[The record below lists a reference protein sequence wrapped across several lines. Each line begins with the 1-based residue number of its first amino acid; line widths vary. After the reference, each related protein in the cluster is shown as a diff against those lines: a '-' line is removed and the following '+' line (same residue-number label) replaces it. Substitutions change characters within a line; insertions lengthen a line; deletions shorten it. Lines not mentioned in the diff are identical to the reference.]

1 MRHPATV
8 RARMGLFQDP
18 PKNDEDL
25 ARSRP
30 LDIPPS
36 EVLNFDEKEWYE
48 KAFRGE
54 KVPQLTVRAVVMGSV
69 LGFFLSFTNLY
80 VGLKTGWFLGVA
92 ITACILSFTIW
103 SGLLK
108 LGFAKTPMTI
118 LETNCM
124 QSTASSAGYATGN
137 SLVTAFPAMLMLSVS
152 TEAPGGT
159 QIAWPLIAAW
169 VFFLAILG
177 VSLAIPM
184 KRNMINHEKLTFPSG
199 TAAAV
204 TLHSLYSEA
213 SGAIAR
219 GRALMIAAIVGALG
233 PILFQLEILKKM
245 VGGKLVRSSLLPDS
259 SKIFDWLPHLHA
271 HGRDYPLSQA
281 TIRLDHSAVLVG
293 AGAIVGVRTCASM
306 VLGGLFVA
314 FWLGPHAMDW
324 EWVNPAG
331 QLVAAASKPEAAW
344 KEIGIWLGAP
354 MMVSAGLLA
363 FALQWRTIVR
373 AFTSMASDTKKDSA
387 EAAAD
392 AEGATETT
400 EAIIARTEAP
410 AKWLFWGV
418 GFSGTAVSILAW
430 KFFEVPFYYG
440 ILAVLLTFVLA
451 LVAARATGE
460 TDITP
465 GGPLGKIMQLT
476 YGVLIPQSTSANLM
490 TASITSNASLACA
503 DLLNDLKSGYLLGAH
518 PRRQFIAQLMGVFT
532 GTIASTLGYF
542 ILVPNVHVFDS
553 VDGADPKFAAPGA
566 QQWKAVA
573 ELFKVGIQNLHPMA
587 RECIVAG
594 VLIGAA
600 FTLFEHVVPK
610 AKRRWLPSATGI
622 GLGLLLPFSV
632 PLSFFIGAMIGW
644 ALESKKPKLAERFI
658 VPIASGIIAGESIIG
673 VIVTAIN
680 NFVFS

>member
-1 MRHPATV
+1 
-8 RARMGLFQDP
+8 MGLFQDP

-25 ARSRP
+25 ARCRP

-36 EVLNFDEKEWYE
+36 VVLSFDEKEWYE

-54 KVPQLTVRAVVMGSV
+54 KVPQLTVRAVVMGSI

-159 QIAWPLIAAW
+159 HIAWPIIAAW

-204 TLHSLYSEA
+204 TLQSLYSEGSEA
-213 SGAIAR
+213 LAR
-219 GRALMIAAIVGALG
+219 GRALMFAAIIGALG
-233 PILFQLEILKKM
+233 PLLFQLEILKKM
-245 VGGKLVRSSLLPDS
+245 VGGKIVRSALLPDS

-281 TIRLDHSAVLVG
+281 TMRLDHSAVLVG

-331 QLVAAASKPEAAW
+331 QLVTAASKPEAAW

-363 FALQWRTIVR
+363 FALQWRTIAR
-373 AFTSMASDTKKDSA
+373 AFTSMASDTKKDSGPHR
-387 EAAAD
+387 EAAE
-392 AEGATETT
+392 EGAIESV
-400 EAIIARTEAP
+400 ESVIARTEAP
-410 AKWLFWGV
+410 AKWLIWGI
-418 GFSGTAVSILAW
+418 GSAGTAVSLLAW

-476 YGVLIPQSTSANLM
+476 YGVLIPQSTTANLM

-532 GTIASTLGYF
+532 GTVASTLGYF

-566 QQWKAVA
+566 QQWRAVA
-573 ELFKVGIQNLHPMA
+573 ELFKVGIHNLHPMA
-587 RECIVAG
+587 RECLVAG
-594 VLIGAA
+594 ILIGAA
-600 FTLFEHVVPK
+600 FTLVEHYIPK
-610 AKRRWLPSATGI
+610 DKRKWMPSATGI

-632 PLSFFIGAMIGW
+632 PLSFFIGSMIGW

>member
-1 MRHPATV
+1 
-8 RARMGLFQDP
+8 MGLFQDP

-184 KRNMINHEKLTFPSG
+184 KRNMINHERLTFPSG

-213 SGAIAR
+213 SGALAR

-233 PILFQLEILKKM
+233 PILFQLEILKKV
-245 VGGKLVRSSLLPDS
+245 VGGKIVRSSLLPDS

-387 EAAAD
+387 EGADD

-400 EAIIARTEAP
+400 EALIARTEAP
-410 AKWLFWGV
+410 VKWLAWGV

-600 FTLFEHVVPK
+600 FTLFEYFVPK
-610 AKRRWLPSATGI
+610 DKRKWLPSATGI